1 MKIKIRE
8 YIFGI
13 IGSLLI
19 AVGLDAFLIPH
30 NIAAGGASGMAV
42 VLHHYINLPVGI
54 WMYVV
59 NGILF
64 IISFLVIGKEFGLK
78 SIIFTFIV
86 SFFVDFFNRIVPI
99 PVYPGNDLFLSVFF
113 GISISA
119 LGMGIVFVQNASTG
133 GTDIIARILN
143 KFTGL
148 KMGIGLMGCD
158 LLIAAAA
165 GQAYSLNIGLYS
177 MVSVIV
183 NGIVVDYVIKELS
196 SAIVMNVISDKSNI
210 ITKFVLND
218 LKRGA
223 TSLNAQGVYTG
234 KNKKF
239 IYIALSKREKSMM
252 IQKIREI
259 DPHAFIV
266 IHEVSN
272 VIGYGFGDFKNVI

>member
-1 MKIKIRE
+1 MKIEIKE
-8 YIFGI
+8 YILGI

-54 WMYVV
+54 LMYII
-59 NGILF
+59 NAILF
-64 IISFLVIGKEFGLK
+64 TISFILIGKEFGAK
-78 SIIFTFIV
+78 SIIFTFTV
-86 SFFVDFFNRIVPI
+86 TFFVDFFNRIVPI

-119 LGMGIVFVQNASTG
+119 LGMGIVFTQNASTG

-177 MVSVIV
+177 MVSVII
-183 NGIVVDYVIKELS
+183 NGIVVDYVIKELNS
-196 SAIVMNVISDKSNI
+196 GIVMTIISDKKDEIS
-210 ITKFVLND
+210 KFILHE
-218 LKRGA
+218 LERGA
-223 TSLNAQGVYTG
+223 TLLPAQGLYTKKE
-234 KNKKF
+234 KNM
-239 IYIALSKREKSMM
+239 IYVALSKREKNSV
-252 IQKIREI
+252 IESVRHI
-259 DPHAFIV
+259 DSHAFIV
-266 IHEVSN
+266 ITEANNIV
-272 VIGYGFGDFKNVI
+272 GYGFNDFKNVL